1 MARASIYKSEVLR
14 ARNNLLAQ
22 GRYPSIDSVRIEL
35 GNTGSKATI
44 HRYLKEIEEEEGGSV
59 GTKVAVSEALQS
71 LIGRLAERLHEEA
84 DERITEINAKHA
96 AELQQNSATLD
107 ALREEI
113 SALRLTQEQVQAEL
127 EVEQGRRLRV
137 EASLSAESVI
147 RAQVEQQASD
157 LHDQLNSEIEHRKS
171 LEEKYAD
178 ARKSLEHFRETA
190 KEHRD
195 QELRQHEQLVQYLQ
209 SELRGANLKLTEQ
222 QHKFA
227 DLNQEMARV
236 TNDLGSAKREL
247 RRAESKLKNL
257 EPTQDLLLATTQ
269 QRDELERRLGI
280 AEREK
285 ELLAT
290 DNRSVIGQIQDLSV
304 RNQDLQLKLVTSE
317 ARLEA
322 QNLVVTEFREQVAG
336 LFQQGPKTT

>member
-1 MARASIYKSEVLR
+1 M
-14 ARNNLLAQ
+14 
-22 GRYPSIDSVRIEL
+22 
-35 GNTGSKATI
+35 
-44 HRYLKEIEEEEGGSV
+44 
-59 GTKVAVSEALQS
+59 
-71 LIGRLAERLHEEA
+71 
-84 DERITEINAKHA
+84 
-96 AELQQNSATLD
+96 
-107 ALREEI
+107 
-113 SALRLTQEQVQAEL
+113 
-127 EVEQGRRLRV
+127 EQGRRLSV

-157 LHDQLNSEIEHRKS
+157 LHDQLDSEIEHRKS

-195 QELRQHEQLVQYLQ
+195 QELRQHEQQVQYLQ
-209 SELRGANLKLTEQ
+209 SELRSANLKLTEQ

-247 RRAESKLKNL
+247 RRAESKLKDL

-285 ELLAT
+285 EQLAT
-290 DNRSVIGQIQDLSV
+290 DNRSVVGQIQDLSV
-304 RNQDLQLKLVTSE
+304 RNQALQLKLATSE

-336 LFQQGPKTT
+336 LFQQGPKTS